1 MDLQLKTPP
10 NLPLL
15 ENGDLHRAWRIWF
28 QELPQNLALIA
39 EALNQKLDR
48 LEDLQS
54 GYLVQTNE
62 EGVLTASAVPAN
74 LPAADFTVLPEQG
87 LAVSIPDVP
96 VNGGRD
102 TIDAAALQAA
112 LNAAVA
118 QINALRGGFND
129 LIDKM
134 RAAGMME

>member
-62 EGVLTASAVPAN
+62 EGVLTASAVPAS
-74 LPAADFTVLPEQG
+74 LPAANFTVLPEQG
-87 LAVSIPDVP
+87 RAASIPEVP
-96 VNGGRD
+96 VNGGRN
-102 TIDAAALQAA
+102 TIDAAALQTA
-112 LNAAVA
+112 LAAAVA

>member
-74 LPAADFTVLPEQG
+74 LPAAVFTVLPEQG
-87 LAVSIPDVP
+87 RVAPIPEVP
-96 VNGGRD
+96 VNGGRN
-102 TIDAAALQAA
+102 TIDAVALQTA
-112 LNAAVA
+112 LTAAVA
-118 QINALRGGFND
+118 QINALRGSFND
-129 LIDKM
+129 LLDKM